1 MTFLLGFFVDFHVA
15 VEYTFVFLN
24 SIQVTFVTQSMD
36 IVVVM
41 VAFRLRKMDEEQNKG
56 NKAIEHQRCSKFIC
70 HKCR

>member
-41 VAFRLRKMDEEQNKG
+41 VAFRLTSSSEKWMK
-56 NKAIEHQRCSKFIC
+56 SKI
-70 HKCR
+70 KEIKQ